1 MKIGILLAA
10 TTVWLA
16 IVLAISFVTPASAG
30 SCQSNSFTST
40 PFTKRVKANFK
51 LWDKNQDKKISA
63 DELECAMHD
72 HAISGGDAA
81 ALATLRL
88 TERSCKTGAVLTA
101 ADLTAYEKAVNFGKR
116 TAIDYDATYRRCRQ
130 RLDQV
135 RNEFMW
141 ALIGHLESAHHGRF
155 DQCSIFAVAHDLSCH
170 DVKQLKRIVSKVG
183 GSAYRISPPGRSSS
197 VLIIPS
203 LAEVAA
209 HSASN
214 RDCYLQKFVASTC
227 NQLKPVA
234 PKSPQSIESLL
245 SSAGMLAMIPLLV
258 ADNSSARVAAGQ
270 KLKSRFS
277 KEQGLELVAWLR

>member
-1 MKIGILLAA
+1 M
-10 TTVWLA
+10 TVWLA
-16 IVLAISFVTPASAG
+16 IVFVISLVSPASARP
-30 SCQSNSFTST
+30 CHSNSLTST
-40 PFTKRVKANFK
+40 PFTKRLKANFK
-51 LWDKNQDKKISA
+51 LWDKNQDKKISKE
-63 DELECAMHD
+63 ELECAMHD

-81 ALATLRL
+81 ALATLSL
-88 TERSCKTGAVLTA
+88 TERSGKNGSVLTA
-101 ADLTAYEKAVNFGKR
+101 AELTAYEKAVDSGKR
-116 TAIDYDATYRRCRQ
+116 TAIDYDATYGRCRQ
-130 RLDQV
+130 RLDQA
-135 RNEFMW
+135 RNELMW

-155 DQCSIFAVAHDLSCH
+155 DQCSIFTVAHDLSCH
-170 DVKQLKRIVSKVG
+170 DVKQLKRIISKVG

-209 HSASN
+209 HSTNN

-234 PKSPQSIESLL
+234 PKSPQSLESLL

-258 ADNSSARVAAGQ
+258 TDNSSARVAAGH
-270 KLKSRFS
+270 KLRSRFS